1 MEEEGLMANTG
12 TDQYGI
18 RLNTDFQLNDEIS
31 GGLDVSANRNWDIR
45 PAEEWASNFYII
57 HDTPPTVRTRYS
69 DGTYGV
75 NLFGRSSL
83 ASAEVS
89 GSEQRVFWDGTVTGR
104 LNYRI
109 APWAEIQT
117 QASFDYGSMDWEL
130 FRTDP
135 NLIEEY
141 PDDGYYWGPSYGENR
156 SFTDRKTTLRALLD
170 YDHTFSENHHIS
182 GVLGYAQN
190 ESDIEECRASR
201 DQFYNN
207 ELRQLNLGTATNDS
221 NGGSG
226 SSWEV

>member
-1 MEEEGLMANTG
+1 LRVAGGSEVTRYYLSLNYMEENGMMANTG
-12 TDQYGI
+12 ADRYGI

-141 PDDGYYWGPSYGENR
+141 PDDGYY
-156 SFTDRKTTLRALLD
+156 
-170 YDHTFSENHHIS
+170 
-182 GVLGYAQN
+182 
-190 ESDIEECRASR
+190 
-201 DQFYNN
+201 
-207 ELRQLNLGTATNDS
+207 
-221 NGGSG
+221 
-226 SSWEV
+226 